1 MGDFSTYVLF
11 SEKSG
16 IHHTG
21 HTDDLQ
27 RRLIEHNVGLGHAY
41 KFTRKHAPWKLV
53 HSESFAT
60 RSEAMA
66 REKFLKSGQ
75 GRDRLKKKQASLL
88 QW

>member
-1 MGDFSTYVLF
+1 
-11 SEKSG
+11 
-16 IHHTG
+16 
-21 HTDDLQ
+21 
-27 RRLIEHNVGLGHAY
+27 
-41 KFTRKHAPWKLV
+41 V

-75 GRDRLKKKQASLL
+75 CRDWLKKKQASLL